1 MKNAIAWLE
10 RPARN
15 IDRSQ
20 AFYEAVLHCKMRR
33 EQIGPSVGAV
43 FPYEGEGV
51 GGAIMCGRS
60 APPLGSGGT
69 LVYLDVSPS
78 INAVLARVKLAGG
91 LVAMDRTA
99 LPPGMGFI
107 AHVTDQDGNRIG
119 LHSSE

>member
-33 EQIGPSVGAV
+33 EQMGPSVGAV

-60 APPLGSGGT
+60 APPLGLGGT

-78 INAVLARVKLAGG
+78 ISAVLARVKLAGG
-91 LVAMDRTA
+91 LVAMDRSA
-99 LPPGMGFI
+99 SPPGMGFI
-107 AHVTDQDGNRIG
+107 GHVTDQDGNRIEV
-119 LHSSE
+119 HRSD